1 MRKITLFFFFSQ
13 VPVIIGPNSLVCL
26 LYDFNFGRERSST
39 RPVNPGGKGNLLI
52 EFIPDH
58 VPLTRPTYS
67 PNATRLIC
75 VYFPSLL
82 TKIYFFIF
90 LRIPVYSLSWFLIS
104 MTLCSRVDLVC
115 LGLNGFWIL
124 M

>member
-1 MRKITLFFFFSQ
+1 MLFFFFFQ

-26 LYDFNFGRERSST
+26 LYDFNFGREKSST
-39 RPVNPGGKGNLLI
+39 RLVDPGGKGNPLI

-58 VPLTRPTYS
+58 VTLTRPTYS

-82 TKIYFFIF
+82 TKIFFILFFYVF
-90 LRIPVYSLSWFLIS
+90 LYI
-104 MTLCSRVDLVC
+104 LCF
-115 LGLNGFWIL
+115 GF
-124 M
+124 